1 MLNFQII
8 SVLLAILFTLLHGE
22 TVREPFSNLFYE
34 ETSNKL
40 FLSTNHL
47 YFLDLNTTGTSNN
60 SQCSRSITQ
69 LTTFK
74 GSTFTILPQ
83 NGYNKLLYI
92 DNYSTQYLFQQKFN
106 PDYSQIECEGYRV
119 DTLIFTHVQPSPH
132 GDNLI
137 YSVIT
142 NTANLRYNATLIEY
156 DLLTHNYQIIYKSS
170 FGITDF
176 KIYDSRIYYVRWSN
190 CNDNQRGLF
199 TSSLDGSDFR
209 KSTVDVGGQEP
220 IMIAITFGN
229 DYVYIITAS
238 YSILRCTVDINYNL
252 TNCIQIIS
260 PNNAIT
266 SLTLSSTRLYW
277 IENLLFTHF
286 KPCTLIFS
294 ANHDGSDIQPIYKN
308 NDSWFTCDFGPLYSY
323 NDSTICITNT
333 KDCSKEVV
341 GLIIEIILGVM
352 AFILFLVALGLT
364 NKSNNVIVI
373 EQPGKTG
380 SEKSEAVLEPKET
393 INNDEI
399 TVITDNMKTA
409 LIQSSNSS

>member
-1 MLNFQII
+1 
-8 SVLLAILFTLLHGE
+8 VLLAILLLNFFTLLHGE

-47 YFLDLNTTGTSNN
+47 YFLDLNTTITSNN
-60 SQCSRSITQ
+60 SKCSQSITQ

-74 GSTFTILPQ
+74 GSAFTIIVEK
-83 NGYNKLLYI
+83 GYNKLIYI
-92 DNYSTQYLFQQKFN
+92 DNYSSQHLFQQKFN
-106 PDYSQIECEGYRV
+106 PDYSQIECEGNKV

-137 YSVIT
+137 YAVIT
-142 NTANLRYNATLIEY
+142 NTAYLRYNASLIEY

-170 FGITDF
+170 CGITDF

-199 TSSLDGSDFR
+199 TSALDGSDFR

-220 IMIAITFGN
+220 IMIAISFGN
-229 DYVYIITAS
+229 DYVYIIAAS
-238 YSILRCTVDINYNL
+238 YSILRCTVDINYNF

-266 SLTLSSTRLYW
+266 SLTLSSTRIYW
-277 IENLLFTHF
+277 IENLLFTYF

-294 ANHDGSDIQPIYKN
+294 ANHDGSDIRPIYKN

-323 NDSTICITNT
+323 NDSTICITNS
-333 KDCSKEVV
+333 KDCSNEIV
-341 GLIIEIILGVM
+341 GVIIEITLGLMV
-352 AFILFLVALGLT
+352 FILFLVALAFT
-364 NKSNNVIVI
+364 NKSHNVIVI
-373 EQPGKTG
+373 EPPGKT
-380 SEKSEAVLEPKET
+380 SPEKSEEILEPKET
-393 INNDEI
+393 TNNDEI